1 MDAILASNHH
11 VSLPEKPGHG
21 IVAEANQRIA
31 NSLTLLVSMVRMQA
45 NAASRRAEP
54 VSAAELQMALQGI
67 AARIGTIGTIGT
79 IGQLHR
85 LLSHVPTDGCTSLQ
99 PHLKEVSA
107 ALVSALSS
115 PEQLVQVEHRGQD
128 CLVLTRQVQPLVLIL
143 CEVFI
148 NAMKYAHPTGVPLV
162 IEVECFSSA
171 DGRLVVL
178 IRDDGIGLPESFDPQ
193 KDGGLGFRVIR
204 SLAGELGA
212 GLAIESSDI
221 GLSFRLSLPAMAMP
235 GSKLS

>member
-1 MDAILASNHH
+1 MDAILVSNHH
-11 VSLPEKPGHG
+11 VSLPEKTGHDV
-21 IVAEANQRIA
+21 VAEANHRIA

-67 AARIGTIGTIGT
+67 AARIGT

-162 IEVECFSSA
+162 IEVECFSGA

-178 IRDDGIGLPESFDPQ
+178 IRDDGIGLPESFDPL

-212 GLAIESSDI
+212 ELAVESSDI
-221 GLSFRLSLPAMAMP
+221 GLGFRLSLPAAAMP
-235 GSKLS
+235 GGKLS